1 MPWDWARPAS
11 FDLVAYHA
19 QQCAEKYLKA
29 YLVFQLVDFPY
40 THNLLRL
47 IELIPAGAHWVT
59 EIEPAEVLS
68 AYAVSARYPGEDE
81 PVTEVEARE
90 AIEIAGDVRGRL
102 RRVLAASV
110 VAEGVE
116 TVARRTWPLTDAEWE
131 QAHRMTRR

>member
-1 MPWDWARPAS
+1 MLLRLGEDCP

-29 YLVFQLVDFPY
+29 YLVFRLVDFPY

-47 IELIPAGAHWVT
+47 IELIPPGAHWVT

-102 RRVLAASV
+102 RRVLAASA

-116 TVARRTWPLTDAEWE
+116 IVARRTWPLAVGEWE